1 MKTHMRLC
9 VLAIA
14 LILLAACSGDDEI
27 GPPCPTIAPV
37 PTATTVTRFTGE
49 GRDLTD
55 VDFSAQIS
63 NVNFTCEYD
72 DNTVVMDLQIVFE
85 ATRGPANE
93 SGRSQFSY
101 FIAIGKRSRP
111 RDLLAREEFAIG
123 VAYQGNRRRQQFFD
137 ESIQRFPLAPGE
149 DGGSYVVFVGLVV
162 TRDELEYNRANR

>member
-1 MKTHMRLC
+1 MKTHIQLC
-9 VLAIA
+9 VLTTV
-14 LILLAACSGDDEI
+14 LILLAACSGEDDI

-63 NVNFTCEYD
+63 NVNFACEYD

-85 ATRGPANE
+85 ASRGPANE
-93 SGRSQFSY
+93 SGRSVFSY
-101 FIAIGKRSRP
+101 FIAIGKRARP
-111 RDLLAREEFAIG
+111 RDLLAREEFT
-123 VAYQGNRRRQQFFD
+123 VAVEFQGNRRRQQFFD

-149 DGGSYVVFVGLVV
+149 DGGSYVVFVGLLVS
-162 TRDELEYNRANR
+162 RDELEFNRANR

>member
-1 MKTHMRLC
+1 MKTRLQLC
-9 VLAIA
+9 VLTTI

-55 VDFSAQIS
+55 VEFSAEIS
-63 NVNFTCEYD
+63 NVNFACEYD
-72 DNTVVMDLQIVFE
+72 QSRVTMNMQVVFE

-93 SGRSQFSY
+93 SGRAQFSY
-101 FIAIGKRSRP
+101 FVAIGKRARP
-111 RDLLAREEFAIG
+111 RDLLAREEFTIA
-123 VAYQGNRRRQQFFD
+123 VAFQGNRRRQQFFD
-137 ESIQRFPLAPGE
+137 ELEQRFPLAPGE
-149 DGGSYVVFVGLVV
+149 DGGSYVVFIGLIV